1 MSYLAYFISFFIIAI
16 NSLNALAENSANS
29 DVNIAYELTNPLSN
43 LQLIDIQWN
52 HSHGLGLN
60 NAGKDQT
67 LQIAP
72 KIKIDVS
79 ENWKTL
85 TVFISMPL
93 NFKIS
98 MAIIVMALAQPNL
111 RRFLHPKQI

>member
-1 MSYLAYFISFFIIAI
+1 MPYLAYFISFFLIAI
-16 NSLNALAENSANS
+16 TSLNARAENSANS

-85 TVFISMPL
+85 TRVYINAAKL
-93 NFKIS
+93 KIS
-98 MAIIVMALAQPNL
+98 MAIIVMVLAQLNL
-111 RRFLHPKQI
+111 RRFLHLKQI